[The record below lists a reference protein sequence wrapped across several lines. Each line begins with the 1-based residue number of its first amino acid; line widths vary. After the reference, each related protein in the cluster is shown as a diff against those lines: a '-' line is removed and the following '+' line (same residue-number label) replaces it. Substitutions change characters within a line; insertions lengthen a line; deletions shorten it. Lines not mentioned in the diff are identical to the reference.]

1 MRWSMS
7 VEGLP
12 RLSVCVPGRVVIDMD
27 VLLTSVG
34 KSMISILNIHVLNSR
49 PTHSKS

>member
-1 MRWSMS
+1 MS